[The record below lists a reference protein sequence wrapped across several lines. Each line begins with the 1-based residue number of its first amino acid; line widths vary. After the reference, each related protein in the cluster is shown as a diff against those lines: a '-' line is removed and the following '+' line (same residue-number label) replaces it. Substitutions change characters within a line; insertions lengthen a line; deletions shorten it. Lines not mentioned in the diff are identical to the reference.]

1 MGTEMNDRTVRTE
14 NVPERGCTF
23 ALFVDDDELRRRIN
37 PKMGRDRFRAAVQ
50 AAELRGFPK
59 IHPLWRGRYWP
70 AVQEWLDSDNGAEK
84 NGFGSNAEDG
94 PEHFNAPA
102 R

>member
-1 MGTEMNDRTVRTE
+1 MKHVTDAARA
-14 NVPERGCTF
+14 F
-23 ALFVDDDELRRRIN
+23 ALFVDDEELRRRMN
-37 PKMGRDRFRAAVQ
+37 PNMGRDRFQAAVR

-70 AVQEWLDSDNGAEK
+70 AVQAWLDSENGAGK
-84 NGFGSNAEDG
+84 NGFGLSAEDG
-94 PEHFNAPA
+94 PENFNAPA

>member
-1 MGTEMNDRTVRTE
+1 MFPNEGA
-14 NVPERGCTF
+14 P
-23 ALFVDDDELRRRIN
+23 LRCSSTTTNCAGGSI
-37 PKMGRDRFRAAVQ
+37 PKWAGIASRAAVQ

-70 AVQEWLDSDNGAEK
+70 AVQEWLDLDNGAEK